1 MTGKEA
7 QKALMKQGGYWEDV
21 STPLCPLLT
30 AGMLTSGRAEGA
42 AISCGLTDPRTVG
55 RRLPGLA
62 ETLQK
67 EGILWTQRRTSGG
80 TLHSFKRASGAR
92 FSIFTNDE

>member
-1 MTGKEA
+1 MAVHKNT
-7 QKALMKQGGYWEDV
+7 DPV
-21 STPLCPLLT
+21 LLLVRYLLERGNGEWRGT
-30 AGMLTSGRAEGA
+30 ATRMIAEGA
-42 AISCGLTDPRTVG
+42 AISCGLTDSRTVG

-80 TLHSFKRASGAR
+80 TLHSFRRTSGALP
-92 FSIFTNDE
+92 STSTNDE

>member
-1 MTGKEA
+1 MTGKEV
-7 QKALMKQGGYWEDV
+7 QKALMEQGGYWEDV

-30 AGMLTSGRAEGA
+30 AGMLTSGQAEGA
-42 AISCGLTDPRTVG
+42 AISCGLTDSRTVG

-80 TLHSFKRASGAR
+80 TLHSFRRTSGALP
-92 FSIFTNDE
+92 STSTNDE